1 MGSNLLANYG
11 EAVAMV
17 LFGIG
22 FANLLFQKN
31 LIKKIIGFNIMDTAI
46 YLFLAEKGYISGRM
60 PPIVVDGITMIPVS
74 KVSYGFASGGSDFAS
89 AKNTHAGLFAGG
101 GGGGMTVTPV
111 AFITVNGKGEV
122 NVLNIGSTAEVAMGV
137 AERALVMAPELI
149 EQIKK
154 LFKKDKKEEEVT
166 EE

>member
-1 MGSNLLANYG
+1 MSEQPKVSGNANPYG
-11 EAVAMV
+11 KNKVGAVLDVTVDKMRAM
-17 LFGIG
+17 
-22 FANLLFQKN
+22 ADSST
-31 LIKKIIGFNIMDTAI
+31 IIGD
-46 YLFLAEKGYISGRM
+46 
-60 PPIVVDGITMIPVS
+60 PIVVDGITMIPVS

-89 AKNTHAGLFAGG
+89 SKNTHAGLFAGV

-154 LFKKDKKEEEVT
+154 LFKKDKKEEEAT

>member
-1 MGSNLLANYG
+1 MNETKTGANPNPYG
-11 EAVAMV
+11 KNKVGAVLDVTVDKMRAM
-17 LFGIG
+17 
-22 FANLLFQKN
+22 ADSST
-31 LIKKIIGFNIMDTAI
+31 IIGD
-46 YLFLAEKGYISGRM
+46 
-60 PPIVVDGITMIPVS
+60 PIVVDGITMIPVS
-74 KVSYGFASGGSDFAS
+74 KVAYGFASGGSDFAS
-89 AKNTHAGLFAGG
+89 KNTHAGLFAGG

-111 AFITVNGKGEV
+111 AFITVSPKGEV

-154 LFKKDKKEEEVT
+154 LFKKDKEETGDTT

>member
-1 MGSNLLANYG
+1 MSEQPKVNGNPNPYG
-11 EAVAMV
+11 KNKVGAVLDVTVDKMRAM
-17 LFGIG
+17 
-22 FANLLFQKN
+22 ADSST
-31 LIKKIIGFNIMDTAI
+31 IIGD
-46 YLFLAEKGYISGRM
+46 
-60 PPIVVDGITMIPVS
+60 PIEVDGITMIPVS

-89 AKNTHAGLFAGG
+89 SKNTHAGLFAGG

-111 AFITVNGKGEV
+111 AFITVNAKGEV

-154 LFKKDKKEEEVT
+154 LFKKDKKEEEAT